1 MRKSVILPGVAVA
14 GGLVGLLVRRVYLAH
29 GFEAGTGLP
38 ISGAPQSVGH
48 GPCLGGGGGRA
59 AGSEPGQA
67 PQVRPVLHRRFLAGH
82 HPSALRRP
90 GRAVLLAIG
99 GFLALAA
106 WAGSPRTPAGT
117 ADDEHCLGR
126 AGGFSACWPPPA
138 STLSPRKCAGAP
150 PFSPPGPWSPALPA
164 ACGSWP
170 TTTRAGRRSP
180 CWVST

>member
-14 GGLVGLLVRRVYLAH
+14 AAWSVCWFGGFIWPMGLRRAPAAH
-29 GFEAGTGLP
+29 LRR
-38 ISGAPQSVGH
+38 PQSVGH

-90 GRAVLLAIG
+90 GPGR
-99 GFLALAA
+99 FSWPSAA
-106 WAGSPRTPAGT
+106 FWPWPPGPAAPRYPAGT

-126 AGGFSACWPPPA
+126 AGGSQPA
-138 STLSPRKCAGAP
+138 GRRRHLLCRPENAPGRP